1 MTVTQSIHSSTL
13 CRFPVCKDMYTNC
26 KWTYRGA
33 FGSGESWVAVSSRS
47 SCSSWHPWLSWKTW
61 VSFVTFESHVKK
73 YLAGLSLS
81 SRLAYEPR

>member
-1 MTVTQSIHSSTL
+1 M
-13 CRFPVCKDMYTNC
+13 
-26 KWTYRGA
+26 
-33 FGSGESWVAVSSRS
+33 AVSSRS